1 MARRLTH
8 ELTYDA
14 PLAEVSAMLRD
25 QDFRERVCEARHVL
39 RHQVSVVPEGEATVV
54 TVDEHES
61 AEDIPGFARKFVGD
75 EINVVQTETWTSP
88 EHADVHVTIPHKPGD
103 IHGTIRLVEAEGRTT
118 ETVDLEIK
126 VAIPIVGGKI
136 EGLVSDLLL
145 KALRIEE
152 KIGREHLAG

>member
-8 ELTYDA
+8 DLVYDA
-14 PLAEVSAMLRD
+14 PLEQVSAMLRD
-25 QDFRERVCEARHVL
+25 RDFRDRVCVARHVL
-39 RHQVSVVPEGEATVV
+39 RHQVSVVPDGEDTIV

-61 AEDIPGFARKFVGD
+61 ATGIPGFARKFVGE

-88 EHADVHVTIPHKPGD
+88 GHADVHVTIPHKPGD
-103 IHGTIRLVEAEGRTT
+103 IHGTIRLVEVDGRTT

-126 VAIPIVGGKI
+126 VALPLVGGKI
-136 EGLVSDLLL
+136 EGLVSDLLR

-152 KIGREHLAG
+152 QVGREHLAG